1 MTNTKSDDKAK
12 KAKKPKSCSKS
23 DDCPRTE
30 ICDKSKNVCV
40 PRGRGKGVSINE
52 VSLTEAKFKELHKIR
67 QDSQWKNKQGSEA
80 IVKEAQGKIKKVKN
94 NIDCKFDGK
103 TQWYQNVVR
112 KFMTPGSSVDRLL
125 VAHQLGTGKTRSMLE
140 MISNFWD
147 DPRPIIVMVPKQSL
161 VNNFY
166 DELFKHPTPLRKFLY
181 KCLGNPPEPMTSDF
195 RQKCVELLEKKGKIR
210 NGEVFPYSGK
220 CKDSPAAPIRCVRMT
235 QAGSDSFKKNAIF
248 KVSQK
253 VSAMKKLKSESL
265 FDSCVIMIDEGHL
278 LVQDEAWDNAAQRK
292 SIRRLGAAL
301 ESSKNTKLALLT
313 ATPIVN
319 KREDAV
325 KLMKIVQAKDTEQF
339 LPGYVS
345 WFMSRVGSVFATTD
359 PEGVLPHIIE
369 VPLLG
374 ENLEDYK
381 KRVIQVQ
388 KGKKPTKGLY
398 TAEHM
403 AAAQAHR
410 YKSLLSSKIP
420 DHEISTKLSKIA
432 SDVQQSGKKTCVMIH
447 KSNGL
452 FLLEELMKRR
462 GISVVACAAPSAGEN
477 AKKVGEKNGQNI
489 KRFNELSNKRGEEI
503 QCIILDSAEFSE
515 GVSLQNVR
523 QIILADLGEGL
534 KEPSWGRVKQ
544 RIGRALRFCSHA
556 RLPEEERTLAVYL
569 YISTLDDF
577 AISDK
582 ERAKL
587 EQNVRKEEEKRA
599 QGEPGFEDMINRL
612 VELRVIKEL
621 MDKYRWETLDERKYD
636 RLRMQVREVEMA
648 SCELA
653 DTALDKGV
661 YGDVGCTYIPPK

>member
-1 MTNTKSDDKAK
+1 MPASEKKS
-12 KAKKPKSCSKS
+12 KSRDCSKNS
-23 DDCPRTE
+23 DCPRTQ
-30 ICDKSKNVCV
+30 ICHDTKKICVARGQGKDVHMDKVA
-40 PRGRGKGVSINE
+40 
-52 VSLTEAKFKELHKIR
+52 LTDAKIKELQKMKG
-67 QDSQWKNKQGSEA
+67 DKWKHKQGEQA
-80 IVKEAQGKIKKVKN
+80 IIKEAQDKIKKVRN

-103 TQWYQNVVR
+103 TQWYQNVVK
-112 KFMTPGSSVDRLL
+112 KFMTPSSTVDRLL

-166 DELFKHPTPLRKFLY
+166 DELFTHETPLRKYLY
-181 KCLGNPPEPMTSDF
+181 KCLGNPPTPMTASF

-210 NGEVFPYSGK
+210 NGQVFPYSGK
-220 CKDSPAAPIRCVRMT
+220 CAGSPAAPIRCVRMT
-235 QAGSDSFKKNAIF
+235 QAGSESFKKNAIF
-248 KVSQK
+248 KVSK
-253 VSAMKKLKSESL
+253 KLSAMKKLKSESM
-265 FDSCVIMIDEGHL
+265 FDSCIIMIDEGHL
-278 LVQDEAWDNAAQRK
+278 LVQDEAWDNVAQRK
-292 SIRRLGAAL
+292 SIRQLGAAL
-301 ESSKNTKLALLT
+301 QASKNTKLALLT

-325 KLMKIVQAKDTEQF
+325 RLMKIVQAKDTEEF

-359 PEGVLPHIIE
+359 PEGVLPHIVE

-374 ENLEDYK
+374 ENMEDYK
-381 KRVIQVQ
+381 KRAIEVQ
-388 KGKKPTKGLY
+388 KGKKQTNGLY

-410 YKSLLSSKIP
+410 YKTLLNSKKP

-432 SDVQQSGKKTCVMIH
+432 SDVKKSGKKTCVMIH

-452 FLLEELMKRR
+452 FLLEALMKRQ
-462 GISVVACAAPSAGEN
+462 GVSVISCAAPSAGEN
-477 AKKVGEKNGQNI
+477 PKQVGEQSRKNI
-489 KRFNELSNKRGEEI
+489 KKFNDLDSNKRGEEI

-556 RLPEEERTLAVYL
+556 RLPEDERKLEVYL
-569 YISTLDDF
+569 YISTFDDF
-577 AISDK
+577 VISNK

-587 EQNVRKEEEKRA
+587 EMEARKQYQNMSE
-599 QGEPGFEDMINRL
+599 GEPGFEDTINKM
-612 VELRVIKEL
+612 VDMKVSNQL
-621 MDKYRWETLDERKYD
+621 MEKYRWQTLDQRKYEK
-636 RLRMQVREVEMA
+636 LRVQVREVEMA

-653 DTALDKGV
+653 ETALDKGV
-661 YGDVGCTYIPPK
+661 YGNVGCAYLPPVKKEN

>member
-1 MTNTKSDDKAK
+1 MSERKTRNRACFTN
-12 KAKKPKSCSKS
+12 
-23 DDCPRTE
+23 DDCPRKQ
-30 ICDKSKNVCV
+30 ICNKTKSKNVCV
-40 PRGRGKGVSINE
+40 DRGDAKDVHIDE
-52 VSLTEAKFKELHKIR
+52 VSLTKSKYQELNKIK
-67 QDSQWKNKQGSEA
+67 QQLQWKNKQGSDA
-80 IVKEAQGKIKKVKN
+80 LIKEAQGKIKRVAS

-103 TQWYQNVVR
+103 TQWYQNVVA
-112 KFMTPGSSVDRLL
+112 KFMTPYSTIDRLL

-140 MISNFWD
+140 MIGNFWN

-166 DELFKHPTPLRKFLY
+166 DELFKHPTRLRKFLY
-181 KCLGNPPEPMTSDF
+181 ECLGNPPEPMTSDF
-195 RQKCVELLEKKGKIR
+195 RQKCIELLEKKGKIR
-210 NGEVFPYSGK
+210 NGEVFPYTGK
-220 CKDSPAAPIRCVRMT
+220 CKNSPAAPIRCVRMT
-235 QAGSDSFKKNAIF
+235 QAGSDSFKKNPIF

-253 VSAMKKLKSESL
+253 VSAMKKLKSESI

-292 SIRRLGAAL
+292 NIRSLGAAL
-301 ESSKNTKLALLT
+301 QSSKNTKLALLT

-319 KREDAV
+319 RRDDAV
-325 KLMKIVQAKDTEQF
+325 RLMKIVQAKDTEEF

-381 KRVIQVQ
+381 KRVLEVQ
-388 KGKKPTKGLY
+388 KGKKRTNGLY

-410 YKSLLSSKIP
+410 YKSLLQMNKP

-432 SDVQQSGKKTCVMIH
+432 SDVKKSGKKTCVMIH

-452 FLLEELMKRR
+452 YLLEELMKRQ
-462 GISVVACAAPSAGEN
+462 GISVVSCAAASAAEN
-477 AKKVGEKNGQNI
+477 SKKVGEKNRLNI
-489 KRFNELSNKRGEEI
+489 KKFNELSNKRGEEI

-544 RIGRALRFCSHA
+544 RIGRALRFCSHS
-556 RLPEEERTLAVYL
+556 RLPEDERTLEVYL
-569 YISTLDDF
+569 YISTFDD
-577 AISDK
+577 IVVPEK
-582 ERAKL
+582 EKKAL
-587 EQNVRKEEEKRA
+587 EKKAREEFEKMA
-599 QGEPGFEDMINRL
+599 NGEKGFEDQINQL
-612 VELRVIKEL
+612 TELKVANEL
-621 MDKYRWETLDERKYD
+621 AEKYRWETLDQRKYD

-648 SCELA
+648 NCELA
-653 DTALDKGV
+653 QTALDKGV
-661 YGDVGCTYIPPK
+661 YGDVGCAYIPVEK

>member
-1 MTNTKSDDKAK
+1 MSERKTRNRACFTN
-12 KAKKPKSCSKS
+12 
-23 DDCPRTE
+23 DDCPRTQ
-30 ICDKSKNVCV
+30 ICNKTKNKNVCV
-40 PRGRGKGVSINE
+40 DRGDAKDVHIDE
-52 VSLTEAKFKELHKIR
+52 VSLTKSKYQELNKIK
-67 QDSQWKNKQGSEA
+67 QQLQWKNKQGSEA
-80 IVKEAQGKIKKVKN
+80 LIKEAQGKIKRVAS

-103 TQWYQNVVR
+103 TQWYQNVVA
-112 KFMTPGSSVDRLL
+112 KFMTPYSTIDRLL

-140 MISNFWD
+140 MIGNFWN

-166 DELFKHPTPLRKFLY
+166 DELFKHPTRLRKFLY
-181 KCLGNPPEPMTSDF
+181 ECLGNPPEPMTSDF
-195 RQKCVELLEKKGKIR
+195 RQKCIELLEKKGKIR
-210 NGEVFPYSGK
+210 NGEVFPYTGK
-220 CKDSPAAPIRCVRMT
+220 CKNSPAAPIRCVRMT

-253 VSAMKKLKSESL
+253 VSAMKKLKSESI

-292 SIRRLGAAL
+292 SIRSLGAAL
-301 ESSKNTKLALLT
+301 QSSKNTKLALLT

-319 KREDAV
+319 RRDDAV
-325 KLMKIVQAKDTEQF
+325 RLMKIVQAKDTEEF

-381 KRVIQVQ
+381 KRVLEVQ
-388 KGKKPTKGLY
+388 KGKKRTNGLY

-410 YKSLLSSKIP
+410 YKSLLQMNKP

-432 SDVQQSGKKTCVMIH
+432 SDVKKSGKKTCVMIH

-452 FLLEELMKRR
+452 YLLEELMKRQ
-462 GISVVACAAPSAGEN
+462 GISVVSCAAASAAEN
-477 AKKVGEKNGQNI
+477 SKKVGEKNRLNI
-489 KRFNELSNKRGEEI
+489 KKFNELSNKRGEEI

-544 RIGRALRFCSHA
+544 RIGRALRFCSHS
-556 RLPEEERTLAVYL
+556 RLPEDERTLEVYL
-569 YISTLDDF
+569 YISTFDD
-577 AISDK
+577 IVVPEK
-582 ERAKL
+582 EKKAL
-587 EQNVRKEEEKRA
+587 EKKAREEFEKMA
-599 QGEPGFEDMINRL
+599 NGEKGFEDQINQL
-612 VELRVIKEL
+612 TELKVANEL
-621 MDKYRWETLDERKYD
+621 AEKYRWETLDQRKYD

-648 SCELA
+648 NCELA
-653 DTALDKGV
+653 QTALDKGV
-661 YGDVGCTYIPPK
+661 YGDVGCAYIPVEK

>member
-1 MTNTKSDDKAK
+1 MSDK
-12 KAKKPKSCSKS
+12 KKCSS
-23 DDCPRTE
+23 NEDCPSRQ
-30 ICDKSKNVCV
+30 ICNKNKVCV
-40 PRGRGKGVSINE
+40 RRGQAKDVKINE
-52 VSLTEAKFKELHKIR
+52 VSLTKFKQEK
-67 QDSQWKNKQGSEA
+67 QPWQNEQGSQA
-80 IVKEAQGKIKKVKN
+80 IIKEAQNKIKRVRN

-103 TQWYQNVVR
+103 TQWYQNVVK
-112 KFMTPGSSVDRLL
+112 KFMTPASTVDRLL

-140 MISNFWD
+140 MISNFWH

-181 KCLGNPPEPMTSDF
+181 KCLGNPPEPMTNDF
-195 RQKCVELLEKKGKIR
+195 RQSCIELLEKKGKIR
-210 NGEVFPYSGK
+210 NGEVFPYDGK

-235 QAGSDSFKKNAIF
+235 QAGSGSFKKNAIF

-253 VSAMKKLKSESL
+253 LSAMKKMNSESI
-265 FDSCVIMIDEGHL
+265 FDSCIIMIDEGHL
-278 LVQDEAWDNAAQRK
+278 LVQDEAWDNALQRK
-292 SIRRLGAAL
+292 TIRNLGAAL
-301 ESSKNTKLALLT
+301 QSSKNTKLALLT

-319 KREDAV
+319 RREDAV
-325 KLMKIVQAKDTEQF
+325 RLMKIVQAKDTEEF

-359 PEGVLPHIIE
+359 PEGVLPQIIE

-381 KRVIQVQ
+381 KRVIQVK
-388 KGKKPTKGLY
+388 KGKNQTNGLY

-410 YKSLLSSKIP
+410 YKSLLSLKKP

-432 SDVQQSGKKTCVMIH
+432 SDIFKSGKKSCVMIH

-452 FLLEELMKRR
+452 FMLEELLKRQ
-462 GISVVACAAPSAGEN
+462 GVSVVSCAAPSAGDN
-477 AKKVGEKNGQNI
+477 AKKVGEKNRLNI

-523 QIILADLGEGL
+523 QIILGDLGEGL

-556 RLPEEERTLAVYL
+556 RLPEEERRLEVYL
-569 YISTLDDF
+569 YISTFDDF
-577 AISDK
+577 VISEK
-582 ERAKL
+582 EKQQL
-587 EQNVRKEEEKRA
+587 EKEARKEFQDASE
-599 QGEPGFEDMINRL
+599 GEPGFEEMINQM
-612 VELRVIKEL
+612 VEMRVFNQL
-621 MDKYRWETLDERKYD
+621 MDKYRWETLDQRKYH

-653 DTALDKGV
+653 NTALDKGV
-661 YGDVGCTYIPPK
+661 YGDVGCTYIPVKNET